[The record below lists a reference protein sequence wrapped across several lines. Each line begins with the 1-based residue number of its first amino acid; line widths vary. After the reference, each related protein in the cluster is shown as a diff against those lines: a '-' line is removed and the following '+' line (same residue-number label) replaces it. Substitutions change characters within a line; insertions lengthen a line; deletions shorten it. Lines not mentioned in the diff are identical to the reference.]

1 MDKEITGPLRETH
14 TVGAVRV
21 PPPST
26 TALEFG
32 LSDSELHPTAGAVI
46 VPPQGFREKKAP
58 WVWREGED
66 SHFLQSPQVAS
77 LMCRRDQWG
86 VLSVETRTSNAC
98 DCGTHSRSHSSL
110 RGPAAALNGTLRG
123 SRHHTHLQKMQD
135 SS

>member
-1 MDKEITGPLRETH
+1 MDKEITGPLRRTH

-58 WVWREGED
+58 RVWREGED
-66 SHFLQSPQVAS
+66 SH
-77 LMCRRDQWG
+77 
-86 VLSVETRTSNAC
+86 LSV
-98 DCGTHSRSHSSL
+98 SSSGFAYVSE
-110 RGPAAALNGTLRG
+110 RPMGVVI
-123 SRHHTHLQKMQD
+123 S
-135 SS
+135 